1 MNVAPRKLAPVM
13 MALLPIAGLLIIA
26 VFFRARFQGPDFVPI
41 GFYSHYFWPQF
52 VGNMILFYLSYQMFN
67 RADKSVRW
75 RISIFAVALLIVT
88 VEIAYLFDQWHLK
101 QLKIDL
107 SRQLTLHL
115 IWVNVIVKGFYMLCA
130 LITASLVTLVE
141 QKRQYGALKLATVQ
155 AELSLL
161 KSQTQPHFLF
171 NTLNSLYASAYQS
184 GDIATAN
191 GIGQMSSLLRYMLH
205 SNQLERVALTE
216 EIEHIENYIALQQF
230 RFTLLSVNFSYPDEL
245 DELFIPPMLLMPLV
259 ENAFKYGVNPQL
271 NSHID
276 IRLSYRQHRCYFC
289 VKNTD
294 HSQLIKQGQHYQNS
308 GLGLDNLKQRL
319 TLISAGDSSIK
330 CSINNKQH
338 IAELELSCH

>member
-1 MNVAPRKLAPVM
+1 MNVAPRKFTSVM
-13 MALLPIAGLLIIA
+13 MALLLIAGLLIIA
-26 VFFRARFQGPDFVPI
+26 VFFSARFQGPDFVPI
-41 GFYSHYFWPQF
+41 GFYSHFFWPQF
-52 VGNMILFYLSYQMFN
+52 AANVILFYLSYQIFN
-67 RADKSVRW
+67 RTTKSVRW
-75 RISIFAVALLIVT
+75 RNSIFAVALLIVT
-88 VEIAYLFDQWHLK
+88 IVLAYIFDQWHLK
-101 QLKIDL
+101 QLKVDL
-107 SRQLTLHL
+107 SRQLALHL
-115 IWVNVIVKGFYMLCA
+115 IWVNAIVKGFYMLSA
-130 LITASLVTLVE
+130 LITASLVALVE

-171 NTLNSLYASAYQS
+171 NTLNSLYASAYQF

-205 SNQLERVALTE
+205 SNQLERVALIE
-216 EIEHIENYIALQQF
+216 EIEHIEDYIALQQF
-230 RFTLLSVNFSYPDEL
+230 RFTLLSVNFSYPDEI

-271 NSHID
+271 SSHIN
-276 IRLSYRQHRCYFC
+276 ISLSYRQHRCYFY
-289 VKNTD
+289 VENTD
-294 HSQLIKQGQHYQNS
+294 HSQLIKQGQHYQSS

-319 TLISAGDSSIK
+319 TLISPADSSIK